1 MAYGKVWRGKQEPL
15 RRTTLRADLSIPERG
30 VISGRS
36 GDNGLIF
43 WPSWR
48 VAVTHRSTLDCVDQ
62 PFPGQVKLE
71 TGWGGA
77 APGRCSLPLLPGA
90 GGRLIFRSSVR
101 VTQPA
106 FSSFAS

>member
-48 VAVTHRSTLDCVDQ
+48 VAVTHRSTLD
-62 PFPGQVKLE
+62 PTFPK
-71 TGWGGA
+71 
-77 APGRCSLPLLPGA
+77 
-90 GGRLIFRSSVR
+90 
-101 VTQPA
+101 
-106 FSSFAS
+106 